1 MSVIFYIFLLYILII
16 LFGWLQYRI
25 NLSDLSGQQK
35 EKSSDKEI
43 IIQGK
48 TKLPELSSS
57 FENVDHR
64 KIKDEVIIDDEV
76 KEFYEGKEKKP
87 LEDKPALIDKKEII
101 FDQEIGL
108 KEYLS
113 NNILVNG
120 IILSEIIAPPRALK
134 PYKFKRYKRVEEKLA
149 VSESCPR
156 ENGGVNSC

>member
-25 NLSDLSGQQK
+25 NLSDLSDQQK

-48 TKLPELSSS
+48 TKLPELTTS
-57 FENVDHR
+57 FENVNPR
-64 KIKDEVIIDDEV
+64 KIKDKIIIDDEV
-76 KEFYEGKEKKP
+76 KEFYESKEKETLK
-87 LEDKPALIDKKEII
+87 DKPVLMNKKEIV

-120 IILSEIIAPPRALK
+120 IILSEIISPPRALK
-134 PYKFKRYKRVEEKLA
+134 PYKFKKYKWEDEKLV
-149 VSESCPR
+149 VSKSYPR